1 MRAQGV
7 PVGYVQLDDWWYEGR
22 VYEGAV
28 SCVHAWEPRADW
40 FPSATPSGLRT
51 LGVPT
56 MLYMPYF
63 CASAASRYP
72 QVELL
77 RGKGR
82 A

>member
-28 SCVHAWEPRADW
+28 SCVHAWEPRAAW
-40 FPSATPSGLRT
+40 FPSASPAGLRA

-56 MLYMPYF
+56 MLYHQ
-63 CASAASRYP
+63 A
-72 QVELL
+72 
-77 RGKGR
+77 G
-82 A
+82 